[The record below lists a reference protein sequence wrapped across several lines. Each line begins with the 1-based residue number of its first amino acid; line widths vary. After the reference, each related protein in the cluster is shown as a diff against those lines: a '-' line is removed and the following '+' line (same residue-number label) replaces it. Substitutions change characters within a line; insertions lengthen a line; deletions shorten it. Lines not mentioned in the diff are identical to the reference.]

1 MEGFAQLLS
10 ADAEVTFLLHKQ
22 QLLKL
27 IETASR
33 VGLQSLENGPI
44 RGYRRDS
51 VPYVTLQ

>member
-33 VGLQSLENGPI
+33 VGLQSLENFLV
-44 RGYRRDS
+44 RCFRRDS
-51 VPYVTLQ
+51 VRYVTLQ